1 MSASPRRFRV
11 FDQVT
16 RTAVTETAA
25 QLGLKPA
32 ALLAIA
38 EVESGGTAYAII
50 SGKREP
56 LIRFEGHYFDRRLAG
71 AKRSKAREAGLAS
84 PDAGAIAN
92 PASQTGRWALLR
104 EAASIDHVA
113 AYESVSWGVGQVMGA
128 HWLWLGYPSVDALV
142 DEARSGVDG
151 QIRLMARYIEKA
163 GLIDIIRA
171 SDWTAFARAYNGPS
185 FAQSGYDKKIAKAYD
200 RYLNDAGAQ
209 TSVRDKGGTS
219 PTAADIADIQR
230 MLSAAGYPLKVDGI
244 AGAATNKAVR
254 RFQSDAGLMV
264 DGIAGPKTVAALR
277 SALPLGTGGTSLWYC
292 MLKVVRSVFG
302 R

>member
-1 MSASPRRFRV
+1 MIPQSVIP
-11 FDQVT
+11 
-16 RTAVTETAA
+16 EIAA
-25 QLGLKPA
+25 AARAAGHDPA
-32 ALLAIA
+32 AILAIA
-38 EVESGGTAYAII
+38 EVESGGTAYAIV
-50 SGKREP
+50 SGRREP

-71 AKRSKAREAGLAS
+71 AKRSKARKAGFAS
-84 PDAGAIAN
+84 PDAGAIPN

-104 EAASIDHVA
+104 EAAAIDHAA

-163 GLIDIIRA
+163 GLIDIIHA

-200 RYLNDAGAQ
+200 RYLNDGGPH
-209 TSVRDKGGTS
+209 TSVRDKVGTS
-219 PTAADIADIQR
+219 RTATDIADIQR

-244 AGAATNKAVR
+244 SGAATNKAVR
-254 RFQSDAGLMV
+254 HFQSDAGLTV

-277 SALPLGTGGTSLWYC
+277 SALPLSSGGTGLWDSI
-292 MLKVVRSVFG
+292 LNVIRSAFG